1 MAHALDTTFYRYI
14 YSDVPRNSFLA
25 RKHYIYIGSKQQ
37 RFSSKFNFYVINPL
51 FKWEND
57 ELKEI
62 KEFIRTNNLKQ
73 NIPINIAPRTVNK
86 IPAPQP
92 VQVLNYFTPKTTT
105 SEINTSEVSN
115 LLTIINELKQKVD
128 LLESNIDNKIDNKIN
143 EIKFNVDD
151 KFNTNLNSIYDYL
164 KMQIEYTNYNTEN
177 SVKDVDNKI
186 VSLEKS
192 MEYMTNNLFSQ
203 ITNLNSI
210 ISNISKEN
218 FPEKR
223 SE

>member
-14 YSDVPRNSFLA
+14 YNDVPRNSFLA

-105 SEINTSEVSN
+105 NEINTNNNIDN
-115 LLTIINELKQKVD
+115 LLVIITQLKERID
-128 LLESNIDNKIDNKIN
+128 LLENNIDNKIDSKIN
-143 EIKFNVDD
+143 EINSNIDNRFNQ
-151 KFNTNLNSIYDYL
+151 NLNSIYDYL
-164 KMQIEYTNYNTEN
+164 KMQIEDTNFNTEN
-177 SVKDVDNKI
+177 TVKDVENKI

-192 MEYMTNNLFSQ
+192 IENMTNNLFSQ

-210 ISNISKEN
+210 VANISKEN
-218 FPEKR
+218 L
-223 SE
+223 S